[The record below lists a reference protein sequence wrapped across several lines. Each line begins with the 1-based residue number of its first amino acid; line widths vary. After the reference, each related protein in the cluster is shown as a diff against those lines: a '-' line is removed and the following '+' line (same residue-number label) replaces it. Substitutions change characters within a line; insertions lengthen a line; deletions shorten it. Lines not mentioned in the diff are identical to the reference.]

1 MGVTQYEDN
10 VLYLMVKLKKGYINS
25 VFTIIQIYS
34 VILILRINGKV
45 RKKKKLIVIQNLK
58 KKKKLIVIQNLKKKN
73 KLNINIYKKNPLKDS
88 YTVIFLIKKK
98 KTEDEYTQKLNKIK
112 EE

>member
-58 KKKKLIVIQNLKKKN
+58 KKN
-73 KLNINIYKKNPLKDS
+73 KLNINIYTKNPLKDS